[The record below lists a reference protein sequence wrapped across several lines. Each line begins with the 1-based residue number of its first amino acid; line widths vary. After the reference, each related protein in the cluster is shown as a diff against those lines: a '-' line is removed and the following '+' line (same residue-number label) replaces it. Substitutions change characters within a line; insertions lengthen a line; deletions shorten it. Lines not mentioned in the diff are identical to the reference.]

1 MNLEKSDEEL
11 EKYNIRSFLNENEIQ
26 ERNNLLDEIKSLD
39 YHIHKIKKLINKLEE
54 KRDSL
59 IQRRI
64 RLNIKLKQ
72 RDVNFS
78 QYVLDNFNEDEL
90 IKILDAFLEYKDYFE
105 NPPKEA
111 YEMDK
116 MEYSE
121 CKEAHEMECLLFK
134 YNIFDTQYKDKLE
147 IMEKKYYKVQPDEFS
162 KEKLSL
168 DELFAVLTWI
178 NRGEHHCG
186 AFYNEAIKK
195 NTFYNLLKRMEEIRN
210 ELRNSS

>member
-1 MNLEKSDEEL
+1 MDLKKPGKFFAPICNFKC
-11 EKYNIRSFLNENEIQ
+11 
-26 ERNNLLDEIKSLD
+26 
-39 YHIHKIKKLINKLEE
+39 KIGVST
-54 KRDSL
+54 R
-59 IQRRI
+59 
-64 RLNIKLKQ
+64 
-72 RDVNFS
+72 
-78 QYVLDNFNEDEL
+78 
-90 IKILDAFLEYKDYFE
+90 
-105 NPPKEA
+105 P
-111 YEMDK
+111 
-116 MEYSE
+116 
-121 CKEAHEMECLLFK
+121 FK

-186 AFYNEAIKK
+186 AFYNEAIEK